1 MKKLLILIM
10 VLVTSMYCFA
20 SVLVPRESKIAVT
33 RHFTI
38 VYGPDCENS
47 AARIYENCEEIY
59 TEITDMIGTD
69 PDIRIPVVITNSFK
83 INNAFFTSYPN
94 NLIVLYDRPSVSET
108 LAVFEDSML
117 SIFRHELTHALIENI
132 RGPVPAVASKI
143 LGDYISISGA
153 LYANQFFSEG
163 IAVYSESK
171 SGSGRLNNSHVMEII
186 RQSKSDGTFPSWDVV
201 NGTID
206 TYGRGKNSYIFGGAF
221 MKYLSETYGEDILFE
236 YFRRA
241 GDIHLFKLSHELFI
255 SVFNTTPKKAWE
267 AFKQSI
273 SVPETIYDCQAL
285 DISALKS
292 EQTYESTSYSYP
304 FFYTFASVSGD
315 IFKVSTDGTTTSKT
329 GNVFSLYNNLDT
341 NADGLILASHN
352 LQQKSDMVLLD
363 QNGKTLLTFADG
375 AIKGCFAHVGH
386 TTKAVI
392 YSADNQV
399 GKLVFY
405 VIENKNGKYIAAEEH
420 AISLGFDS
428 TVLSMDSTDSGYLVF
443 LLKQGLKRMIVFM
456 NLENMSMVAFDTGEE
471 ILINDIS
478 CINGSE
484 SIVFSFNSNNPSHPS
499 FSRLGQLIFN
509 PETNS
514 ATLHLSTK
522 DISGGVYSPSSDGQR
537 VFYIARFKNKDS
549 ICLSDLSFFSLEYS
563 KTIESSAIK
572 TGEKLNI
579 TDLFSLQSDSKK
591 YSILKNIQR
600 GSILPFSFNP
610 TNEDSVAL
618 GLTWLTSDPTQS
630 LNLMA
635 TSGYDFSEKLYYL
648 MTEVNYSALPV
659 ALTLDSCVLVPT
671 DKDFNPIFILQ
682 ATAEKVF
689 VLNSDNRKITLRDT
703 VNATFADSFNLR
715 NTFTVNYYNAKKTGL
730 GYYDNTAHSLTLRI
744 AMDHAEAS
752 AYYKTQPILPFKC
765 SGKLT
770 YNLPLTVGASIQYNY
785 ESSVT
790 YIVLSAGATLF
801 AYDFMDNLPGTLF
814 FFKRMHIDATYGHG
828 TGFVPGY
835 SPVTTDTVSASLLFD
850 FCPIIGRSL
859 SEITFQVGPSMTW
872 NLKEEKPSW
881 TFTIRMQQ

>member
-10 VLVTSMYCFA
+10 IFLSAMFCFA
-20 SVLVPRESKIAVT
+20 SVLDPSEGKIAVT

-47 AARIYENCEEIY
+47 AAQIFENCEVIY

-69 PDIRIPVVITNSFK
+69 PDIRIPVIITNSFK

-117 SIFRHELTHALIENI
+117 SIFRHELTHALIDNI

-153 LYANQFFSEG
+153 IYANQFFSEG
-163 IAVYSESK
+163 IAVYSESL

-273 SVPETIYDCQAL
+273 SVPEKIYDCQAL
-285 DISALKS
+285 NISTFKS
-292 EQTYESTSYSYP
+292 EQTYESTSCSFP
-304 FFYTFASVSGD
+304 FFYTFTSASGD
-315 IFKVSTDGTTTSKT
+315 IYKISTDGTTTAKT
-329 GNVFSLYNNLDT
+329 GNVFSLYNNLDA
-341 NADGLILASHN
+341 NADGLILTSHN

-363 QNGKTLLTFADG
+363 PNGKTLLIFADG
-375 AIKGCFAHVGH
+375 AIKGCFARLGH
-386 TTKAVI
+386 ATNAVI
-392 YSADNQV
+392 YSADNQI
-399 GKLVFY
+399 GKLTFY
-405 VIENKNGKYIAAEEH
+405 EIINEEGKYTAREKH
-420 AISLGFDS
+420 VVSLGFDS
-428 TVLSMDSTDSGYLVF
+428 SVLSMDSTDSGYLVL
-443 LLKQGLKRMIVFM
+443 LLKQGLERMIVFM
-456 NLENMSMVAFDTGEE
+456 NLEDMSMVAFDVGEE

-484 SIVFSFNSNNPSHPS
+484 SIVFSFNHTDPSHPS
-499 FSRLGQLIFN
+499 FSRLGQLFFY
-509 PETNS
+509 PETNRAS
-514 ATLHLSTK
+514 LYLSTK
-522 DISGGVYSPSSDGQR
+522 DISGGVYSPSSDGQK

-549 ICLSDLSFFSLEYS
+549 ICLSDLSYFSLEYS
-563 KTIESSAIK
+563 KTIESTAIK
-572 TGEKLNI
+572 AGEKINKS
-579 TDLFSLQSDSKK
+579 DPFSLQSDSKK

-610 TNEDSVAL
+610 TKEDSVAL
-618 GLTWLTSDPTQS
+618 GLTWITSDLTQS

-635 TSGYDFSEKLYYL
+635 TSGYDFKEKLYYL

-659 ALTLDSCVLVPT
+659 ALKLDSYVLVPT
-671 DKDFNPIFILQ
+671 DKDFNPVFILQ

-689 VLNSDNRKITLRDT
+689 VLNSDNRRITLRDT
-703 VNATFADSFNLR
+703 LNATFADSFKLK
-715 NTFTVNYYNAKKTGL
+715 NTFTVNYYNAKNTGL
-730 GYYDNTAHSLTLRI
+730 GYYDNTAQSLTLTI
-744 AMDHAEAS
+744 TTESAEFS
-752 AYYKTQPILPFKC
+752 AYYKLQPILPFKC

-770 YNLPLTVGASIQYNY
+770 YNLPLTVGGLVIHSFKDSI
-785 ESSVT
+785 T
-790 YIVLSAGATLF
+790 YLVLSAGATLF

-814 FFKRMHIDATYGHG
+814 FFKRVHLDASFEHT
-828 TGFVPGY
+828 TAFKSGY
-835 SPVTTDTVSASLLFD
+835 SPFSEDIVSTSLLFD
-850 FCPIIGRSL
+850 FCPIIGRHI
-859 SEITFQVGPSMTW
+859 SEMNFQAGITTKW
-872 NLKEEKPSW
+872 NLRDESPSW
-881 TFTIRMQQ
+881 TFTFRIKQ